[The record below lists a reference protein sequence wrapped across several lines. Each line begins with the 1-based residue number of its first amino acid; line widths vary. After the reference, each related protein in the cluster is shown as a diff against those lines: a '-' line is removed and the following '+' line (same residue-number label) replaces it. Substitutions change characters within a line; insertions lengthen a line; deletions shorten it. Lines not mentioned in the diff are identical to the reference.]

1 MNNRAWRDCRAGIT
15 EAIEAYPQVGP
26 VWLPTYTPW
35 LNPIEKL
42 WRWGR
47 QDILK
52 LHRVACDPKG
62 LRQRADSFLNNLP
75 KDRMRCCAMRACSA
89 MDNAPRQSPGVDCRT
104 CLSKLIRAAEAGF
117 SRSGCSFYFPVSLM
131 GVSISAPSLIMQF
144 YLEKTVM
151 KRPFEK
157 LSDAELLQRY
167 AEGDEAAFREIVS
180 RYKNSLYAF
189 LKQFLNQPDLV
200 DDVFQ
205 ETFLQLFTS
214 RESFDPSR
222 PLRPWLFTI
231 AANKAKDA
239 LRKAQ
244 RTSAV
249 PIGTIAEPDD
259 MSFDEMLNTLGSD
272 TAVPY
277 DEVERSETAA
287 RVGEVIGNMPENLR
301 EILILAYFNRFS
313 YKQMAEI
320 LSIPIGTVKSRLHTA
335 VARFAKDWKAA
346 VGSKEVK

>member
-1 MNNRAWRDCRAGIT
+1 M
-15 EAIEAYPQVGP
+15 
-26 VWLPTYTPW
+26 
-35 LNPIEKL
+35 
-42 WRWGR
+42 
-47 QDILK
+47 
-52 LHRVACDPKG
+52 
-62 LRQRADSFLNNLP
+62 
-75 KDRMRCCAMRACSA
+75 
-89 MDNAPRQSPGVDCRT
+89 
-104 CLSKLIRAAEAGF
+104 
-117 SRSGCSFYFPVSLM
+117 
-131 GVSISAPSLIMQF
+131 
-144 YLEKTVM
+144 VM
-151 KRPFEK
+151 KRPLEK
-157 LSDAELLQRY
+157 LSDAELLQCY
-167 AEGDEAAFREIVS
+167 ADGDEAAFREIVN

-189 LKQFLNQPDLV
+189 LRQFLNQPDLV

-244 RTSAV
+244 RTAAI
-249 PIGTIAEPDD
+249 PIGTLTESDD
-259 MSFDEMLNTLGSD
+259 MSFDEVLNTLSSD
-272 TAVPY
+272 NAVPY

-287 RVGEVIGNMPENLR
+287 RVSEVIANMPENLR

-313 YKQMAEI
+313 YKQMADI

-335 VARFAKDWKAA
+335 VARFARDWKAA